1 MLGQHNLAGDVP
13 ETDFPAVIDE
23 SHALAVAGAA
33 DGDVR
38 RNEIPSGPHQADDIL
53 QRLEVFVDFLQRAD
67 IEGGEY
73 FGDVVQALAAARAVA
88 ELVVVEIPDVPGADD
103 QARILRAARHAL
115 GRRRGELGAQV
126 KQAARGPV
134 ALREREQALVAQ
146 IGVPDHSRVPS
157 HSAMG
162 DQSLSLVSRPL
173 TFPQMRPESRVF
185 RR

>member
-1 MLGQHNLAGDVP
+1 MLGQNDLAGDVP
-13 ETDFPAVIDE
+13 EADFPAIIDE
-23 SHALAVAGAA
+23 GHALAVAGAA
-33 DGDVR
+33 DSHVR
-38 RNEIPSGPHQADDIL
+38 RDEIPTRPHQADDIL

-67 IEGGEY
+67 IESGKD
-73 FGDVVQALAAARAVA
+73 FGDVVKAFTAARAVA
-88 ELVVVEIPDVPGADD
+88 EFVVVEVPDVPGADD
-103 QARILRAARHAL
+103 QARILRAPRHAL

-173 TFPQMRPESRVF
+173 TFPRMRPESRVF